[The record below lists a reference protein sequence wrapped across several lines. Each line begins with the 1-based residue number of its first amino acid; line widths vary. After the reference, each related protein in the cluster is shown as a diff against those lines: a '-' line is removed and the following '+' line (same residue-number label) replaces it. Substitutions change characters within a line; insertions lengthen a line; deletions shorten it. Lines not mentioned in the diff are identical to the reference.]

1 MPGTTILV
9 VDDDE
14 TSLKI
19 ARFVL
24 EAEGFVVCEAT
35 DALSTL
41 ERLKT
46 VKPAMILMD
55 IQLPGMDGWELTR
68 RLKANLVTRHIPIVA
83 ITAYTADNDRENA
96 VDAGFAEYLEKSATT
111 RGLAQII
118 RKHLVPR
125 S

>member
-1 MPGTTILV
+1 MPGKTVLV

-24 EAEGFVVCEAT
+24 EAEGFVVYEAT

-46 VKPAMILMD
+46 VNPAIIVMD

-68 RLKANLVTRHIPIVA
+68 RLKANLATCHIPIVA
-83 ITAYTADNDRENA
+83 ITAYVAESDKQSA
-96 VDAGFAEYLEKSATT
+96 SDAGFAAYLEKSSTT
-111 RGLAQII
+111 NDLAEII
-118 RKHLVPR
+118 RRHLVAP